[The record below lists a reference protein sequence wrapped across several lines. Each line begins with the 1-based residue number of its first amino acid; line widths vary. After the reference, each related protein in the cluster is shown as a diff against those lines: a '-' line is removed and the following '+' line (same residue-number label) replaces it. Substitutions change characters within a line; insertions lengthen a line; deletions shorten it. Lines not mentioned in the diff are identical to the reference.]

1 MVFYLLLA
9 VGYLVYGSLILHSI
23 RKQARMLQM
32 RAMLNGVPSASMY
45 SSGTLGS
52 GSSSSGLGSTRT
64 VVTRIV
70 VIAGTLF
77 VTFVIR
83 VTLLLLQFVCM
94 VDISFMGWWT
104 DCVYYFVAEI
114 VPLFLVFVLLSTSP
128 NKKPAPSSSS
138 SSGASGRSVV
148 YGVRA
153 PTSAA
158 LNSDPS
164 SAADSDVAPEKPLSL
179 GNAHSYDASI
189 NSFVLFSHN

>member
-9 VGYLVYGSLILHSI
+9 AGYLVYGSLILHSI
-23 RKQARMLQM
+23 RKQAHMLQM

-45 SSGTLGS
+45 SSGTIG
-52 GSSSSGLGSTRT
+52 GSSSGLGSTRT

-70 VIAGTLF
+70 VIAGTIF

-83 VTLLLLQFVCM
+83 VTLLLLQFICM

-114 VPLFLVFVLLSTSP
+114 VPLFLIFVLLSTSP
-128 NKKPAPSSSS
+128 NKKTPSPSSG
-138 SSGASGRSVV
+138 SSGSTPV

-153 PTSAA
+153 P
-158 LNSDPS
+158 S
-164 SAADSDVAPEKPLSL
+164 SATHTAGASSSVVVVVDSDTAPDKPLSL